1 MPADEANPTP
11 VESEVTEFVGPVFH
25 YTTPTGLLNIL
36 ERKELWATEAAGMND
51 VAEVRQGW
59 EFIRDWLT
67 DQDSTD
73 DVIEDLKFVAGLDQL
88 SPAYDHPAR
97 STDGVFMCC
106 ASTRP
111 DDANQWRLYA
121 NSARG
126 YCIELDGRV
135 RLSAVSDGRR
145 PKALPDQSA
154 LPPSK
159 RRIRIPDRVA
169 MSPWL
174 RVLYSQ
180 HDKALALGRL
190 VTRIAAERQQ
200 LLEQATAEGWPE
212 DDYRVETDM
221 MRDIHSGDLAR
232 LAQLMKSV
240 GFEGENEVRM
250 IAWSWWRTPGF
261 RATPHGVVGYIRLT
275 QSANQRDPN
284 EVAYLKDPGVAKAK
298 ILPIRSV
305 RLGPLLHV
313 QNNRGTIEALLGAN
327 ALAGVPV
334 IESKVPLGN

>member
-1 MPADEANPTP
+1 MAADAGDTTS

-59 EFIRDWLT
+59 AFIRDWMT
-67 DQDSTD
+67 DQDPTD
-73 DVIEDLKFVAGLDQL
+73 DVIKDLKFVAGLDQL
-88 SPAYDHPAR
+88 SPYDHPAR

-121 NSARG
+121 NAARG
-126 YCIELDGRV
+126 YCIELDGRI

-145 PKALPDQSA
+145 PKPLPDQSA
-154 LPPSK
+154 LPPAK
-159 RRIRIPDRVA
+159 RRIRIPDGVA

-174 RVLYSQ
+174 RVLYT
-180 HDKALALGRL
+180 HEEKTLALRRL
-190 VTRIAAERQQ
+190 VTRITAER
-200 LLEQATAEGWPE
+200 LKLVEHATAEGWPE
-212 DDYRVETDM
+212 DDYRVEADM
-221 MRDIHSGDLAR
+221 MRDTHSGDLAR
-232 LAQLMKSV
+232 LAQLMKSA
-240 GFEGENEVRM
+240 GFEGEHEVRL
-250 IAWSWWRTPGF
+250 IAWSWWRAPAF

-275 QSANQRDPN
+275 QSINQRDPN
-284 EVAYLKDPGVAKAK
+284 EVVYLKDPGLVNGKT
-298 ILPIRSV
+298 LPIRSV

-327 ALAGVPV
+327 ALAAVPV
-334 IESKVPLGN
+334 IESEVPLGN